1 MMNKYGII
9 FSPTGGTEKVSKS
22 ITKNWGYVEDIDLS
36 VVDKN
41 YQDKSLT
48 ENDIAV
54 IAMPTYAGL
63 APQVALDRLAKI
75 NAHNC
80 KCVIVAVYGN
90 RAYEDTLVQMEDYAH
105 KAGFDV
111 IGAISAI
118 AEHSIFH
125 QFATGR
131 PDENDCHQL
140 EEFGDQIL
148 EKASNKINTKP
159 NIPGHRPYKKA
170 GGGTIPQANTLC
182 TKCGLCVMKCPT
194 GAISKDNPQVT
205 DKNKCISCMRCVVIC
220 PNQARKLDQEKMA
233 VIETAIKKTCSI
245 RKECELFI

>member
-1 MMNKYGII
+1 MNKYRIT

-22 ITKNWGYVEDIDLS
+22 ITKNWGHVEDIDLTI
-36 VVDKN
+36 VDKD
-41 YQDKSLT
+41 YYDISLT
-48 ENDIAV
+48 ENDIVV

-63 APQVALDRLAKI
+63 APQVALDRLVKI
-75 NAHNC
+75 NANNC

-90 RAYEDTLVQMEDYAH
+90 RSYEDTLVQMEDYAH
-105 KAGFDV
+105 KAGFNV

-170 GGGTIPQANTLC
+170 GGGTIPQTNTLC
-182 TKCGLCVMKCPT
+182 TKCGLCAMKCPT

-205 DKNKCISCMRCVVIC
+205 DKNKCISCMRCVDVC

-233 VIETAIKKTCSI
+233 VIETAITKVKKI
-245 RKECELFI
+245 KKECELFL

>member
-1 MMNKYGII
+1 MMNKYRIT

-22 ITKNWGYVEDIDLS
+22 ITKNWGHVEDIDLTI
-36 VVDKN
+36 VDKD
-41 YQDKSLT
+41 YYDISLT
-48 ENDIAV
+48 ENDIVV

-63 APQVALDRLAKI
+63 SPQIALDRLAKI

-205 DKNKCISCMRCVVIC
+205 DKNKCISCMRCVVVC
-220 PNQARKLDQEKMA
+220 PNQARSLDQEKW
-233 VIETAIKKTCSI
+233 
-245 RKECELFI
+245 